1 MIGFSIFNP
10 VGDLGQDVVNW
21 LGHSIS
27 EGIGSFSSW
36 AIGGVIDAMQSTT
49 TPDFTTWFAGPWRAM
64 LSVVAWLSI
73 PILFVGVGTAA
84 LRGDLTAVLKR
95 GLGAPVLMA
104 VGTAVAVPVTAGVLT
119 LVNGCC
125 GLLVDVAIGGNQGF
139 SQGLSHLSDFA
150 LSATVASGG
159 SGLPGLAAALIV
171 ALAGLAALVIWFVL
185 ALRGAL
191 LYLEVLAIPLALCGL
206 YWGGT
211 AHWIK
216 KLVDLI
222 VATILSQ
229 LVITMLM
236 VLAAADLNKSQ
247 LSVTGSASGDMTT
260 LFLAVAFLLLGSL
273 ALPMALRARTRG
285 HRARSR
291 SRLPDRCPGSD
302 DVYGEPDRWHGQD
315 DGRIRGRTSRRSSAR
330 PGRPA
335 GRSGWRRRS
344 VSVPPPLVAR
354 TGVDAAAGAA
364 NAGGWRGRRA
374 RSAQRRCHRAIG
386 IWPCGRWLSHGSSPG
401 TGSAAT
407 RKAAS
412 NPPAGRD
419 GSSPAAGI
427 AWRRSSGWSGRGI
440 RGARSRAVPHMAEPE
455 VLYNFGVLTK
465 RYELVSRTASQLAP
479 GIAGLSIG
487 FLMILA
493 GAPLPLPFGPVLVG
507 FWFALGKDPVRAP
520 PRRSCPQRGR
530 TAHPLRDSATRRQ
543 DPLGD
548 ARHVVERGGRP
559 GQPPGRSTTCS
570 RPRLRRW
577 SSRAV
582 VEGNRRGRGTKTR
595 RGRTPPGS
603 FANSCP
609 PSWAACAGWR

>member
-104 VGTAVAVPVTAGVLT
+104 VGTAVAVPVTAGILT

-139 SQGLSHLSDFA
+139 GQGLSHLSDFA

-236 VLAAADLNKSQ
+236 VLAAADLKKSQ
-247 LSVTGSASGDMTT
+247 LSVSGSVSGDMTT
-260 LFLAVAFLLLGSL
+260 LFLAVAFLFLGSL
-273 ALPMALRARTRG
+273 ALPMALRHVPAATE
-285 HRARSR
+285 HAAAAAS
-291 SRLPDRCPGSD
+291 
-302 DVYGEPDRWHGQD
+302 Q
-315 DGRIRGRTSRRSSAR
+315 ITA
-330 PGRPA
+330 PGRMTYMGSRIA
-335 GRSGWRRRS
+335 GTAKMMGGSGGGQQAIVRQAGAAAGPVGVAAS
-344 VSVPPPLVAR
+344 VGVGAATSAAR
-354 TGVDAAAGAA
+354 TGVDAAGGAAKARAGAD
-364 NAGGWRGRRA
+364 GEPG
-374 RSAQRRCHRAIG
+374 HR
-386 IWPCGRWLSHGSSPG
+386 
-401 TGSAAT
+401 TGSAGPSRSGPGGVGSRGSGAGAGGPAT
-407 RKAAS
+407 TQAAT
-412 NPPAGRD
+412 NPQTGTDGPSPGPA
-419 GSSPAAGI
+419 SPGQGVRGAAGEGS
-427 AWRRSSGWSGRGI
+427 A
-440 RGARSRAVPHMAEPE
+440 
-455 VLYNFGVLTK
+455 
-465 RYELVSRTASQLAP
+465 
-479 GIAGLSIG
+479 
-487 FLMILA
+487 
-493 GAPLPLPFGPVLVG
+493 
-507 FWFALGKDPVRAP
+507 VRA
-520 PRRSCPQRGR
+520 
-530 TAHPLRDSATRRQ
+530 A
-543 DPLGD
+543 
-548 ARHVVERGGRP
+548 RGGASH
-559 GQPPGRSTTCS
+559 G
-570 RPRLRRW
+570 
-577 SSRAV
+577 
-582 VEGNRRGRGTKTR
+582 
-595 RGRTPPGS
+595 
-603 FANSCP
+603 
-609 PSWAACAGWR
+609 